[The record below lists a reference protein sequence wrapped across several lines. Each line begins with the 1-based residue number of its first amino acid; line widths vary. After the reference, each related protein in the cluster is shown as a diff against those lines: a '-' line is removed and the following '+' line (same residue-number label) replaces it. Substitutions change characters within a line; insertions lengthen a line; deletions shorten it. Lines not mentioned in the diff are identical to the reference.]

1 MPWNNGYERK
11 KFEEEQK
18 KLAEEYRAAGM
29 SEEQIHQMYL
39 FDLAQFNSLRCE
51 REHTQSFPDG
61 FPKDDPEGTSPL
73 NQKFLSA
80 VSTETQ
86 MCDFQSHDW
95 WIDDLDSPEL
105 IALVHKLTP
114 DELELITLIV
124 YEKVT
129 QKEAAERLGIV
140 QGTVSKNYE
149 KVKKFLRNFRK
160 TE

>member
-39 FDLAQFNSLRCE
+39 FD
-51 REHTQSFPDG
+51 HTQSFPDG
-61 FPKDDPEGTSPL
+61 FPEDDPEGTSPL

-95 WIDDLDSPEL
+95 WIDDLDSQEL

-114 DELELITLIV
+114 EELELITLIV
-124 YEKVT
+124 YEKVP